1 MITPILQSVEQ
12 ACSDFSSYTG
22 VPVSPKAAELM
33 AEVISLITE
42 DPHPDWQVPG
52 ANVERLT
59 QAYQVAVPFFLY
71 QMLKQM
77 DSDRGITAFDTV
89 HWLATNLDQFICVIK
104 K

>member
-12 ACSDFSSYTG
+12 ACNDFSGYTG
-22 VPVSPKAAELM
+22 VPVSRQAAEFI

-42 DPHPDWQVPG
+42 DPHPRWNVPG

-59 QAYQVAVPFFLY
+59 QAYEVAVPIFLY
-71 QMLKQM
+71 QILKQM
-77 DSDRGITAFDTV
+77 DSDKGITAFDAV